1 MFARSAAPQLAE
13 EYVNTGKVRYVFKYF
28 PFLGDES
35 YYAAESAECASDQGK
50 FWEYHDLLFS
60 RWQGEGV
67 GTFLPNKLK
76 GYAGELALDAQTF
89 AACLDSRRNQVTVL
103 ADKRDGAQAGVK
115 ATPTLFLNGKVISP
129 IRDYDQLKTKIE
141 EALNEGG

>member
-35 YYAAESAECASDQGK
+35 YYAAEAAECAGDQGK
-50 FWEYHDLLFS
+50 FWEYHDLLFT
-60 RWQGEGV
+60 RWVGEGR
-67 GTFLPNKLK
+67 GTFLPDKLK
-76 GYAGELALDAQTF
+76 EYATELGLDSQTF
-89 AACLDSRRNQVTVL
+89 AACLDSRRRELTVL

-115 ATPTLFLNGKVISP
+115 YTPTLFLNGKVISP
-129 IRDYDQLKTKIE
+129 IRDYEHLKTKIE
-141 EALNEGG
+141 DALHQTG

>member
-1 MFARSAAPQLAE
+1 MFARSASPQLIK

-35 YYAAESAECASDQGK
+35 YYAAEAAECASDQGK

-60 RWQGEGV
+60 RWKGEGV
-67 GTFLPNKLK
+67 GTFLPDTLK

-89 AACLDSRRNQVTVL
+89 AACLDSRQHQLTVL
-103 ADKRDGAQAGVK
+103 ADKRDGTQAGVK
-115 ATPTLFLNGKVISP
+115 YTPTLFLNGQVISP
-129 IRDYDQLKTKIE
+129 VRDYAQLKTKIE
-141 EALNEGG
+141 DALAGR

>member
-1 MFARSAAPQLAE
+1 MIE

-35 YYAAESAECASDQGK
+35 YYAAEAAECAGDQGK
-50 FWEYHDLLFS
+50 FWEYHDLLFT

-67 GTFLPNKLK
+67 GTFLPDKLK
-76 GYAGELALDAQTF
+76 GYAGELALDTQAF
-89 AACLDSRRNQVTVL
+89 GACLDSRQRQPTVL

-115 ATPTLFLNGKVISP
+115 YTPTLFLNGQVISSP
-129 IRDYDQLKTKIE
+129 RDYEDLKAKIE

>member
-1 MFARSAAPQLAE
+1 MFARSASPQLIN

-28 PFLGDES
+28 PFLGEES
-35 YYAAESAECASDQGK
+35 YHAAEAAECASDQGK

-67 GTFLPNKLK
+67 GTFLPDKLK
-76 GYAGELALDAQTF
+76 AYAGEMALDTQTF
-89 AACLDSRRNQVTVL
+89 ASCLDTRRREFTVL

-115 ATPTLFLNGKVISP
+115 YTPTLFLNGQVISP
-129 IRDYDQLKTKIE
+129 ISDYEQLKTKIE
-141 EALNEGG
+141 DALAAP